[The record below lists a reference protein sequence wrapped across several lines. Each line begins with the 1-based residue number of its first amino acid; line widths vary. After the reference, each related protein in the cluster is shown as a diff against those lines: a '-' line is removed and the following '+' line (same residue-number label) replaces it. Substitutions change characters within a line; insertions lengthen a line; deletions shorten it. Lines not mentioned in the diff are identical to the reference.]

1 MAIPKY
7 DEIMLPLLHVLS
19 DGQSHAKRELTEKM
33 ADHFNLTAD
42 ERAQML
48 PSTRATYIKHRT
60 GWAAFGLR
68 KAGLATNPVEGT
80 LVITDEGK
88 KFLATNPTG
97 RLTRSI
103 LMQFEPFR
111 QFRAELKERATAA
124 AKKAGATSLAGPEA
138 LSDDHTTPEERIG
151 AAFAELSAALVT
163 ELLSRLA
170 QIDPFRFEQVVLD
183 LLVRM
188 GYGGS
193 FKEAAAVTQKTGDEG
208 IDGVINQ
215 DRLGLDVIYIQAKR
229 WKHNVGRPEIQSF
242 VGALAGRKATK
253 GIFITTSSFHSN
265 ATEYA
270 AGLHNKVILVDGRRL
285 AELMIEHG
293 LGVSEEHAYS
303 VKKIDS
309 DYFDEG

>member
-7 DEIMLPLLHVLS
+7 DEIMLPLLKLLS
-19 DGQSHAKRELTEKM
+19 DGQSHAKRDLMKKM
-33 ADHFNLTAD
+33 ADHFSLTPE

-48 PSTRATYIKHRT
+48 PSTRVTYIKHRT

-68 KAGLATNPVEGT
+68 KAGLANNPIEGT
-80 LVITDEGK
+80 LEITDEGR
-88 KFLATNPTG
+88 KFLATNPSG
-97 RLTRSI
+97 RLTRSV
-103 LMQFEPFR
+103 LMQFEPYR
-111 QFRAELKERATAA
+111 QFRTEMKERATAA
-124 AKKAGATSLAGPEA
+124 AKKSDASPQVASDGAP
-138 LSDDHTTPEERIG
+138 DDQITPEERMG
-151 AAFAELSAALVT
+151 SAFAELNAALVT

-242 VGALAGRKATK
+242 VGALAGRKTSK

-293 LGVSEEHAYS
+293 LGVAEEHAYS

-309 DYFDEG
+309 DYFDEV